1 MMQDLRAGVVDET
14 VGERVGEAGGKR
26 RSSASA
32 PMRGNLRSRRLLL
45 LERTMY
51 REGRT
56 PFTSV
61 FTIQLFGRLQE
72 GRLREALVRLQG
84 KHPLLRCVI
93 ENGVDSEGP
102 RFVLQDCPAPIPL
115 RVVERKNDDH
125 WQTEVRHEW
134 VAPFDASRDP
144 LVRLVWLRG
153 SEVSELILIGHHCI
167 CDGQSGMTLL
177 RDCLSAYDEPE
188 KDLGTYDALGAIE
201 ELVPE
206 ALLEDRSFRRRM
218 RWKIGLLR
226 LIFLWER
233 RKRARSVSP
242 IHGEQ
247 MYFHRWSLDKG
258 ASLRL
263 TERCR
268 AEGVTVLAAMSVA
281 FLQAF
286 REVRGTQALRNVYTM
301 VNARK
306 FMPLLRPDAM
316 FGVAPGVKLSM
327 KGLPPP
333 RAMSARGFWTCAREI
348 KADLTRQVDVLGRD
362 IYDYLV
368 GMEGM
373 HNMYGS
379 LVGDTKSATAV
390 SHVTFS
396 NMGRLEFP
404 LRYSSFWVET
414 IYSPLVMISPTPANT
429 VVISS
434 FAGCLEL
441 AIVSDEQSLP
451 PVHAKA
457 IRQRA
462 MDILRDCAGIPTQ
475 YQSGLADEPSA
486 CEAKTR

>member
-1 MMQDLRAGVVDET
+1 MMTQAVGAGVDEAVDEK
-14 VGERVGEAGGKR
+14 G
-26 RSSASA
+26 SSASA
-32 PMRGNLRSRRLLL
+32 SVRGSVRSRRLLL

-72 GRLREALVRLQG
+72 ARLREALARLQG

-102 RFVLQDCPAPIPL
+102 RFVLQDRPAPIPL

-125 WQTEVRHEW
+125 WQTEVRREW

-153 SEVSELILIGHHCI
+153 SEVSELILVGHHCI

-177 RDCLSAYDEPE
+177 RECLSAYDEPE
-188 KDLGTYDALGAIE
+188 KDLGAYDALGAIE
-201 ELVPE
+201 DVVPA
-206 ALLEDRSFRRRM
+206 ALLKDRSFRRRM

-233 RKRARSVSP
+233 RKRARSASP
-242 IHGEQ
+242 IRGEQ

-258 ASLRL
+258 ASLTL

-268 AEGVTVLAAMSVA
+268 AEGVTVHAAMSVA

-301 VNARK
+301 VNARR

-316 FGVAPGVKLSM
+316 FGMAPGVKLSI
-327 KGLPPP
+327 KGVPPP
-333 RAMSARGFWTCAREI
+333 QEMSASGFWICAHAI

-373 HNMYGS
+373 HGIYGR
-379 LVGDTKSATAV
+379 LIGDTESALAV
-390 SHVTFS
+390 RHITIS

-404 LRYSSFWVET
+404 QRYQSFWVEA

-434 FAGCLEL
+434 FAGRLEIG
-441 AIVSDEQSLP
+441 IVSDEQSLP
-451 PVHAKA
+451 PEQAVA

-475 YQSGLADEPSA
+475 YKSGLADEASA
-486 CEAKTR
+486 REAKTR

>member
-1 MMQDLRAGVVDET
+1 MTQNVDTEVDET
-14 VGERVGEAGGKR
+14 VGKTINKTRG
-26 RSSASA
+26 SASA
-32 PMRGNLRSRRLLL
+32 PAERNPRSRRLLL

-61 FTIQLFGRLQE
+61 FTIQLFGRLVE
-72 GRLREALVRLQG
+72 GRLRQALARLQA

-93 ENGVDSEGP
+93 EDGVDSEGP
-102 RFVLQDCPAPIPL
+102 RFVLQDRPAPIPL

-125 WQTEVRHEW
+125 WQTEVRREW

-153 SEVSELILIGHHCI
+153 SEVSELILVGHHCI

-177 RDCLSAYDEPE
+177 RECLSAYDEPE
-188 KDLGTYDALGAIE
+188 KDLGTYNSLGAIE
-201 ELVPE
+201 DVVPA
-206 ALLEDRSFRRRM
+206 ALLKNRSFRRRM
-218 RWKIGLLR
+218 RWKISLLR

-233 RKRARSVSP
+233 RKKVRSASP
-242 IHGEQ
+242 IRDEQ
-247 MYFHRWSLDKG
+247 MYFHRWSLDQA
-258 ASLRL
+258 ASLKV

-268 AEGVTVLAAMSVA
+268 AEGVTVFAAMSVA

-286 REVRGTQALRNVYTM
+286 REVRGTQALRNIYTM
-301 VNARK
+301 VNARR

-316 FGVAPGVKLSM
+316 FGMAPGVKFSM
-327 KGLPPP
+327 KGVPAPQEI
-333 RAMSARGFWTCAREI
+333 SASSFWTCTQAI
-348 KADLTRQVDVLGRD
+348 KSDLTRQVDVLGRD

-368 GMEGM
+368 GMEAM
-373 HNMYGS
+373 HGIYGR
-379 LVGDTKSATAV
+379 LIGDTESALAV
-390 SHVTFS
+390 RHVTIS

-404 LRYSSFWVET
+404 QRYQSFWVET

-434 FAGCLEL
+434 FAGRMEL

-451 PVHAKA
+451 PAQARA
-457 IRQRA
+457 IRRRA

-475 YQSGLADEPSA
+475 YESRLADEPSA

>member
-1 MMQDLRAGVVDET
+1 
-14 VGERVGEAGGKR
+14 
-26 RSSASA
+26 
-32 PMRGNLRSRRLLL
+32 
-45 LERTMY
+45 
-51 REGRT
+51 
-56 PFTSV
+56 
-61 FTIQLFGRLQE
+61 
-72 GRLREALVRLQG
+72 
-84 KHPLLRCVI
+84 
-93 ENGVDSEGP
+93 
-102 RFVLQDCPAPIPL
+102 
-115 RVVERKNDDH
+115 
-125 WQTEVRHEW
+125 

-153 SEVSELILIGHHCI
+153 SEVSELILVGHHCI

-177 RDCLSAYDEPE
+177 RDCLRAYDEPE

-201 ELVPE
+201 DLVPE
-206 ALLEDRSFRRRM
+206 ALLGDRSFRRRM

-242 IHGEQ
+242 IGGEQ
-247 MYFHRWSLDKG
+247 MYFHRWSLDKE
-258 ASLRL
+258 ASLTL

-286 REVRGTQALRNVYTM
+286 REVRGTQALRNLYTM

-327 KGLPPP
+327 KGLPLPQE
-333 RAMSARGFWTCAREI
+333 MSTTGFWSCAQAI

-390 SHVTFS
+390 RHLTLS

-404 LRYSSFWVET
+404 QRYSSFWVEA

-434 FAGCLEL
+434 FSGCLEL

-451 PVHAKA
+451 PVQAKA
-457 IRQRA
+457 IRRRA

-475 YQSGLADEPSA
+475 CESGLADESSA

>member
-1 MMQDLRAGVVDET
+1 MTQHVDAAVDET
-14 VGERVGEAGGKR
+14 VGETIDKT

-32 PMRGNLRSRRLLL
+32 PAERTPRSRRLLL

-61 FTIQLFGRLQE
+61 FTIQLFGRLAE
-72 GRLREALVRLQG
+72 ERLRQALARLQA

-93 ENGVDSEGP
+93 EDGVDSEGP
-102 RFVLQDCPAPIPL
+102 RFVLQDRPAPIPL
-115 RVVERKNDDH
+115 RLVERRNDNH
-125 WQTEVRHEW
+125 WQTEVRREW

-153 SEVSELILIGHHCI
+153 SEVSELILVGHHCI

-177 RDCLSAYDEPE
+177 RECLSAYDEPE

-201 ELVPE
+201 DVVPA
-206 ALLEDRSFRRRM
+206 ALLKNRSFRRRM
-218 RWKIGLLR
+218 RWKISLLR

-233 RKRARSVSP
+233 RKKARSASP
-242 IHGEQ
+242 IRGEQ
-247 MYFHRWSLDKG
+247 MYFHRWSLDKA
-258 ASLRL
+258 ASLKL

-268 AEGVTVLAAMSVA
+268 AEGVTVFAAMTVA

-301 VNARK
+301 VNARR
-306 FMPLLRPDAM
+306 FMPLLRPDAL
-316 FGVAPGVKLSM
+316 FGMAPGVKLSM
-327 KGLPPP
+327 KGVPPP
-333 RAMSARGFWTCAREI
+333 QEMSASSFWTCAQAI
-348 KADLTRQVDVLGRD
+348 KSDLTRQVDVLGRD

-368 GMEGM
+368 GMEAM
-373 HNMYGS
+373 HGIYGR
-379 LVGDTKSATAV
+379 LIGDTESALSVRHLTI
-390 SHVTFS
+390 S

-404 LRYSSFWVET
+404 QRYQSFWVET

-434 FAGCLEL
+434 FAGRMEL
-441 AIVSDEQSLP
+441 AVVSDEQSLP
-451 PVHAKA
+451 PAQARA
-457 IRQRA
+457 IRWRA

-475 YQSGLADEPSA
+475 HKSELADELSA
-486 CEAKTR
+486 SEAKTR

>member
-1 MMQDLRAGVVDET
+1 
-14 VGERVGEAGGKR
+14 
-26 RSSASA
+26 
-32 PMRGNLRSRRLLL
+32 
-45 LERTMY
+45 MY

-61 FTIQLFGRLQE
+61 FSIQLFGRLVE
-72 GRLREALVRLQG
+72 GRLREALARVQA

-93 ENGVDSEGP
+93 EDSVEGP
-102 RFVLQDCPAPIPL
+102 RFLLQDRPAPTPL
-115 RVVERKNDDH
+115 RVIERKNDDH
-125 WQTEVRHEW
+125 WQAEVRREW
-134 VAPFDASRDP
+134 VAPFDASHNP

-153 SEVSELILIGHHCI
+153 SEVSELILVGHHCI

-188 KDLGTYDALGAIE
+188 KDLGTYDSLGAIE
-201 ELVPE
+201 DVVPA
-206 ALLEDRSFRRRM
+206 ALLKNRSFRRRI

-233 RKRARSVSP
+233 RKRARSASP
-242 IHGEQ
+242 IRGEQ
-247 MYFHRWSLDKG
+247 MYFHRWSLEKG
-258 ASLRL
+258 ASQTL

-268 AEGVTVLAAMSVA
+268 AEGVTVFAAMSVA

-286 REVRGTQALRNVYTM
+286 REMRGAQALRNVYTM
-301 VNARK
+301 VNARR

-316 FGVAPGVKLSM
+316 FGMAPGVKLSM

-333 RAMSARGFWTCAREI
+333 QEMSARGFWTCAQAI
-348 KADLTRQVDVLGRD
+348 KAELTRQVDVLGRD

-368 GMEGM
+368 GMEDM

-379 LVGDTKSATAV
+379 LTADTKSATAV
-390 SHVTFS
+390 RHVTIS

-404 LRYSSFWVET
+404 QRYQSFWVET

-434 FAGCLEL
+434 FAGRMEF

-451 PVHAKA
+451 PGQAVA
-457 IRQRA
+457 IRHRA
-462 MDILRDCAGIPTQ
+462 MDILRDCAGIATQ
-475 YQSGLADEPSA
+475 DKSRLTETPFV
-486 CEAKTR
+486 CEVKTR

>member
-1 MMQDLRAGVVDET
+1 MTQDIGSA
-14 VGERVGEAGGKR
+14 VGERAAGEMIGKKSAG
-26 RSSASA
+26 AL
-32 PMRGNLRSRRLLL
+32 MRGNVRSRRLLL

-61 FTIQLFGRLQE
+61 FSIQLFGRLQE
-72 GRLREALVRLQG
+72 GRLREALARLQA

-93 ENGVDSEGP
+93 EDGVDGP
-102 RFVLQDCPAPIPL
+102 RFVLHDCPVPIPL
-115 RVVERKNDDH
+115 RVVGRKNDDD
-125 WQTEVRHEW
+125 WETEVRREW

-153 SEVSELILIGHHCI
+153 SEVSELILVGHHCI

-177 RDCLSAYDEPE
+177 RECLSVYDEPGQN
-188 KDLGTYDALGAIE
+188 LGTYDALGAIE
-201 ELVPE
+201 DVVPST
-206 ALLEDRSFRRRM
+206 LLKDRSFRRRM

-226 LIFLWER
+226 LILLLQR
-233 RKRARSVSP
+233 RKRAPSASP
-242 IHGEQ
+242 IRAEQ
-247 MYFHRWSLDKG
+247 MYFHRWSLDEA
-258 ASLRL
+258 ASLTL

-268 AEGVTVLAAMSVA
+268 TEGVTVLAAMSVA

-286 REVRGTQALRNVYTM
+286 RDVRGTKALRKAYTM
-301 VNARK
+301 VNARR

-316 FGVAPGVKLSM
+316 FGMAPGVELRV
-327 KGLPPP
+327 KGLPLPQK
-333 RAMSARGFWTCAREI
+333 MSASDFWTCAQAI
-348 KADLTRQVDVLGRD
+348 KADLTRRVDVLGRD

-373 HNMYGS
+373 HGMYGS
-379 LVGDTKSATAV
+379 LVGDTDSAPAV
-390 SHVTFS
+390 RHVTLS

-404 LRYSSFWVET
+404 QRYSNFWVET

-434 FAGCLEL
+434 FAGHLEL

-451 PVHAKA
+451 REQAMA
-457 IRQRA
+457 IRRRA
-462 MDILRDCAGIPTQ
+462 MDILRDCAGIPAL
-475 YQSGLADEPSA
+475 YRSGLADEPSA

>member
-1 MMQDLRAGVVDET
+1 MTQDVSTSASE
-14 VGERVGEAGGKR
+14 R
-26 RSSASA
+26 RSGASA
-32 PMRGNLRSRRLLL
+32 PLQRNIRSRRLLL

-61 FTIQLFGRLQE
+61 FTIQLFGRLAE
-72 GRLREALVRLQG
+72 GRLQQALFRLQA

-93 ENGVDSEGP
+93 EDGVDGP
-102 RFVLQDCPAPIPL
+102 RFVLQNHPAPIPL
-115 RVVERKNDDH
+115 RVVERENDDH
-125 WQTEVRHEW
+125 WQSEVRREW
-134 VAPFDASRDP
+134 MAPFDASRDP

-153 SEVSELILIGHHCI
+153 SEVSELILVGHHCI

-177 RDCLSAYDEPE
+177 RECLTAYDEPE

-201 ELVPE
+201 DVVPSM
-206 ALLEDRSFRRRM
+206 LLKDRGFRRRM

-233 RKRARSVSP
+233 RKRLRSPSP
-242 IHGEQ
+242 IRGEQ
-247 MYFHRWSLDKG
+247 MYFHRWSLDKA
-258 ASLRL
+258 ASLKL
-263 TERCR
+263 TERCK
-268 AEGVTVLAAMSVA
+268 AEGVTVFAAMSVA

-286 REVRGTQALRNVYTM
+286 REVRGTQALRNIYTM
-301 VNARK
+301 VNARR

-316 FGVAPGVKLSM
+316 FGMAPGVKLSM
-327 KGLPPP
+327 KGVPPP
-333 RAMSARGFWTCAREI
+333 QEMSASSFWTCAQAI
-348 KADLTRQVDVLGRD
+348 KSDLTRQVDVLGRD

-368 GMEGM
+368 GMEAM
-373 HNMYGS
+373 HGIYGR
-379 LVGDTKSATAV
+379 LIGDTKSALTV
-390 SHVTFS
+390 RHVTIS

-404 LRYSSFWVET
+404 QRYQSFWVET

-434 FAGCLEL
+434 FAGRMEL

-451 PVHAKA
+451 PAQARA
-457 IRQRA
+457 IRWRA
-462 MDILRDCAGIPTQ
+462 MNILRDCAGVPTQ
-475 YQSGLADEPSA
+475 YNSGLADEPSA

>member
-1 MMQDLRAGVVDET
+1 
-14 VGERVGEAGGKR
+14 
-26 RSSASA
+26 
-32 PMRGNLRSRRLLL
+32 
-45 LERTMY
+45 MY

-61 FTIQLFGRLQE
+61 FSIQLFGRLQE
-72 GRLREALVRLQG
+72 GRLQEALARLQA

-93 ENGVDSEGP
+93 EDGVDGP
-102 RFVLQDCPAPIPL
+102 RFVLQDRSAPIPL
-115 RVVERKNDDH
+115 RIVERKNDDD
-125 WQTEVRHEW
+125 WQTEVRREW

-153 SEVSELILIGHHCI
+153 SEVSELILVVHHCI

-177 RDCLSAYDEPE
+177 RECLSAYDEPE

-201 ELVPE
+201 DIVP
-206 ALLEDRSFRRRM
+206 ATLLKDRSFRRRM

-226 LIFLWER
+226 LILLWQR

-242 IHGEQ
+242 IRSDQ

-258 ASLRL
+258 ASLTL

-286 REVRGTQALRNVYTM
+286 REVRGTQALRKAYTM
-301 VNARK
+301 VNARR

-316 FGVAPGVKLSM
+316 FGMAPGVELSI

-333 RAMSARGFWTCAREI
+333 QEMSASAFWTCAQTI
-348 KADLTRQVDVLGRD
+348 KSDLTRRVDVLGRD

-373 HNMYGS
+373 HGMYGS
-379 LVGDTKSATAV
+379 LVGDTESATAV
-390 SHVTFS
+390 RHITLS

-404 LRYSSFWVET
+404 QRYSNFWVEA
-414 IYSPLVMISPTPANT
+414 IHSPLVMISPTPANT
-429 VVISS
+429 IVISS
-434 FAGCLEL
+434 FAGRLEL

-451 PVHAKA
+451 PEQAMA
-457 IRQRA
+457 IRLRA
-462 MDILRDCAGIPTQ
+462 MDILRDCGGIPTQ
-475 YQSGLADEPSA
+475 YKPGIADKPFA
-486 CEAKTR
+486 C

>member
-1 MMQDLRAGVVDET
+1 MRQSVRAGVVDET
-14 VGERVGEAGGKR
+14 VSETVSKAVGKTR
-26 RSSASA
+26 RNDSA
-32 PMRGNLRSRRLLL
+32 PVRGNLRSRRLLL

-93 ENGVDSEGP
+93 EEGVDSEGP
-102 RFVLQDCPAPIPL
+102 RFVLQDRPAPIPL

-125 WQTEVRHEW
+125 WQTEVRREW

-153 SEVSELILIGHHCI
+153 SEVSELILVGHHCI

-188 KDLGTYDALGAIE
+188 KDLGTYDALGTIE
-201 ELVPE
+201 DLVPA
-206 ALLEDRSFRRRM
+206 ALLEDRRFRRRI

-242 IHGEQ
+242 IRGEQ
-247 MYFHRWSLDKG
+247 IYFHRWSLDKG
-258 ASLRL
+258 ASLAL

-268 AEGVTVLAAMSVA
+268 EEGVTVLAAMSVA

-286 REVRGTQALRNVYTM
+286 REVRGTRALRNVYTM

-327 KGLPPP
+327 KGLPLPQE
-333 RAMSARGFWTCAREI
+333 MSARGFWTCAQAI
-348 KADLTRQVDVLGRD
+348 KANLTRQVDVLGRD
-362 IYDYLV
+362 IFDYLV

-390 SHVTFS
+390 RHLTLS

-404 LRYSSFWVET
+404 QRYSSFWVET

-451 PVHAKA
+451 PVQAKA
-457 IRQRA
+457 IRRRA

>member
-1 MMQDLRAGVVDET
+1 MTHDVGVG
-14 VGERVGEAGGKR
+14 VG
-26 RSSASA
+26 
-32 PMRGNLRSRRLLL
+32 NIRSRRLLL

-61 FTIQLFGRLQE
+61 FSIQLFGRLEE
-72 GRLREALVRLQG
+72 GRLQEALARLQA

-93 ENGVDSEGP
+93 EDNVEGP
-102 RFVLQDCPAPIPL
+102 RFMLQDRPAPIPL
-115 RVVERKNDDH
+115 RIVERNNDDH
-125 WQTEVRHEW
+125 WQTEVRREW

-153 SEVSELILIGHHCI
+153 SEVSELILVGHHCI

-177 RDCLSAYDEPE
+177 RECLSAYDEPE

-201 ELVPE
+201 DVVPA
-206 ALLEDRSFRRRM
+206 ALLKDRGFRRRM

-233 RKRARSVSP
+233 RKRARSASP
-242 IHGEQ
+242 IRGEQ

-258 ASLRL
+258 ASLTL

-268 AEGVTVLAAMSVA
+268 AEGVSVLAAMSVA

-286 REVRGTQALRNVYTM
+286 REVRGTQALRKVYTM
-301 VNARK
+301 VNARR

-316 FGVAPGVKLSM
+316 FGVAPGVALSL

-333 RAMSARGFWTCAREI
+333 QEMSAKGFWTCAQSI

-368 GMEGM
+368 GMESM
-373 HNMYGS
+373 HGMYGS
-379 LVGDTKSATAV
+379 LVGDTESALSV
-390 SHVTFS
+390 RHVTLS

-404 LRYSSFWVET
+404 QRYQSFWVET

-434 FAGCLEL
+434 FAGRLEL

-451 PVHAKA
+451 PGQAMA
-457 IRQRA
+457 IRRRA

-475 YQSGLADEPSA
+475 YKSGLADESSA
-486 CEAKTR
+486 CEVKTR